1 MSADLLETKT
11 ATAVAVCMWKNLLV
25 GRISI
30 TFCIFVLRNI
40 CGQMRQIKHIQDY
53 EKFRSILAGKLIDGN
68 KFWSYDRE
76 SVLRNI
82 SDEDTIENTLIY
94 LDIDDINILFRIY
107 PIKEIKKVWAMTMA
121 LQDNRYKDL
130 NRFIAGCYF
139 GVKNPDSYV
148 KRVRL
153 HELNN
158 RCR

>member
-1 MSADLLETKT
+1 
-11 ATAVAVCMWKNLLV
+11 
-25 GRISI
+25 
-30 TFCIFVLRNI
+30 
-40 CGQMRQIKHIQDY
+40 MRQIKHIQDY
-53 EKFRSILAGKLIDGN
+53 DKSRSILVRKLIDGN

-82 SDEDTIENTLIY
+82 SDEDIIENTLIY

-148 KRVRL
+148 KRIRTR
-153 HELNN
+153 ELNE
-158 RCR
+158 RMR

>member
-1 MSADLLETKT
+1 
-11 ATAVAVCMWKNLLV
+11 
-25 GRISI
+25 
-30 TFCIFVLRNI
+30 
-40 CGQMRQIKHIQDY
+40 MRQIKHIQDY

-94 LDIDDINILFRIY
+94 LDID

>member
-1 MSADLLETKT
+1 
-11 ATAVAVCMWKNLLV
+11 
-25 GRISI
+25 
-30 TFCIFVLRNI
+30 
-40 CGQMRQIKHIQDY
+40 MRQIRHIQGYD
-53 EKFRSILAGKLIDGN
+53 KSRSVLVRKLIGRN
-68 KFWSYDRE
+68 KFWSHDIE

-82 SDEDTIENTLIY
+82 SDEDIIENTLIY

-139 GVKNPDSYV
+139 GVNNPDSYV
-148 KRVRL
+148 RRVRL

-158 RCR
+158 RCQ